1 MDTAGI
7 IAQLEE
13 QLENLNRA
21 IAALKGGRRANGRSS
36 SKAGPTNGR
45 RRHMSPA
52 ARKKISEAAKARW
65 ARWKKAK
72 A

>member
-21 IAALKGGRRANGRSS
+21 IAALKGGRANGRSS
-36 SKAGPTNGR
+36 SKAGSTNGR